1 FIGVGLVAIA
11 IIINAIAYKKAST
24 ANPQVS
30 TKGIIIS
37 LIAGVLMSFFYR
49 FIAASMDL
57 ENFSNPAAGKMT
69 PYTAVFIFSVGIF
82 LSNFIFNTILMKK
95 PLQGA
100 PTSYKEYFKGNFG
113 LHMVG
118 VLGGLIWGIG
128 NSLNLIAAGKAG
140 AAISYGLGQG
150 ATLIAA
156 LWGVFIWK
164 EFRNAPAG
172 VPRLISV
179 MLLLFL
185 AGIV

>member
-1 FIGVGLVAIA
+1 MPPIFFFQQRLRSQAWQSHFPIAIGLALVLGVIVNYAGSQKGDPVFLFIGVGLVAIA
-11 IIINAIAYKKAST
+11 IIINAIAYRKAST
-24 ANPQVS
+24 ANQQVS

-57 ENFSNPAAGKMT
+57 ENFSSPAAGKMT

-100 PTSYKEYFKGNFG
+100 PTSYTEYFKGNFG

-118 VLGGLIWGIG
+118 VLGWIDLGTWKF
-128 NSLNLIAAGKAG
+128 SE
-140 AAISYGLGQG
+140 SYCS
-150 ATLIAA
+150 
-156 LWGVFIWK
+156 
-164 EFRNAPAG
+164 R
-172 VPRLISV
+172 
-179 MLLLFL
+179 
-185 AGIV
+185 